1 MNKPYW
7 ENRKEKII
15 TEGYGSY
22 KMSIRYMANSNM
34 AQVTV
39 EDTSKFRLQLI
50 WSRPMTDEQANA
62 ALEIFKSIGF
72 FEVA

>member
-22 KMSIRYMANSNM
+22 KMSIRYIANSNM

-39 EDTSKFRLQLI
+39 EDTSKFRLPLI